1 MSKTYTA
8 SPKYLTPI
16 VLAIAFTGLLST
28 FIKIQQIQVEPIT
41 LFPETPSGAT
51 LNSSIF
57 IILVASMATL
67 LYLLIRFGF
76 HRLVSKLIKVTLVL
90 AIFVLFLWFGAVSF
104 PADIISDIL
113 DPRNVLIAAAS
124 TFVLLLM
131 MYRGGTYL
139 QVLAATLV
147 SSLTGTFL
155 GVSIPLFTAFVL
167 LLGLSIYDVVSVF
180 KGPIGKIAEK
190 ADLEKF
196 MGAVVNYE
204 NLTIG
209 MGDLV
214 FYSMLTSSSVLNLG
228 YESFLAS
235 TLGILAGAYG
245 TFKLLEKREMFPGLP
260 LSLALGMGL
269 ALLASALRY

>member
-190 ADLEKF
+190 TDLEKF